1 RLVVD
6 PFRIWQSLEPRSLT
20 DAYRRFVGGEL
31 ENAIVERD
39 AGYLRWIM
47 KADFPMHVQNVC
59 KGALSGMTEQDFNA
73 RILEHYGHPPED
85 AMTGQDD

>member
-1 RLVVD
+1 AGEVVFSFGKYNGR
-6 PFRIWQSLEPRSLT
+6 PLFE
-20 DAYRRFVGGEL
+20 
-31 ENAIVERD
+31 IVERD

-59 KGALSGMTEQDFNA
+59 KGVLSGMTEQDFNT